1 MLSHKVM
8 TRQNIGAAASY
19 YGDGADDYYAKEGD
33 SMEWQGEGAKDLG
46 LTGPVDSER
55 FKELLAGEIKPGQQI
70 IRTDT
75 RKDSNA
81 RIGIDLTFSAPKS
94 VSLQALV
101 AGDGEII
108 KAHDRAVAKAIEAAE
123 ERAQARRKVDGKT
136 MVENTGNLVVAKFR
150 HETSREKDPQ
160 LHTHAVVLNMTK
172 RSDGEWRALKN
183 DEIIKMTKYLGA
195 VYRAELAS
203 ELAKQGHSIRHERD
217 GMFELGHI
225 TRQQLEG
232 FSQRSAQ
239 IEERLAKQGLTR
251 ETASAAEKQAATMQS
266 RAPKTSAEREAVFRD
281 WQERAKELGIDFKS
295 KEWAGRERGPE
306 VSRQSTPG
314 EFAADVAAQR
324 AVRYAVNH
332 LTERQ
337 AVMTESKLIDTAI
350 KHGMA
355 GATLKDIEAE
365 IKRQTERGYL
375 VREQT
380 MYRPAENAVAGDRGQ
395 SREAWVAELEAK
407 GMSPAA
413 ARERVDTA
421 IERKSLVETE
431 PQYTTQTALEREK
444 RIHSIERDGRG
455 AMQPIMQPEAA
466 RATLEGTNLNSG
478 QRSAAELI
486 TTTHDRVVGV
496 QGYAGTGKSHMLDTA
511 KQMIEASGYEVRALA
526 PYGSQ
531 VKALRELGV
540 ESNTLASFLK
550 AKEKNIGERT
560 VLVVDEAGVVPARQ
574 MDQLLKLAE
583 KAGARVVLMGDTAQT
598 KAIEAGRPFD
608 QLQAA
613 GMATAKMDEIQRQ
626 KDPLLKEAVEL
637 SARGKAAESLSKIS
651 SIVEVE
657 NDKERRLTVAKDYVS
672 MTPTEREKTIIVSG
686 TNEARREINQAVRE
700 GIGTL
705 NKGIEFDTLIR
716 RDTTQAERR
725 FSKYYHVGDVIQPER
740 DYPKSGLKRGEIYKV
755 EDTGPGNRLVL
766 STEAGERLAINP
778 MQHKQLS
785 VYQPERAELAPGDK
799 VRITRNDARLDVAN
813 GDRFTV
819 ERVTNG
825 MVTLRSAHRSIELST
840 DKPLHV
846 DYAYATTVHSSQ
858 GLTADRVLIDA
869 QTKSMTTAKDVYYV
883 AISRAR
889 HDARI
894 YTNSVAELPKAIS
907 RENVKHAAL
916 DLSYKLHRSPVE
928 KARLQELKE
937 QARKQVES
945 SKQAEG
951 KAKAPDEAQKRAKG
965 PSEAQAGKGKG
976 AAQEKA
982 SSAPQKGS
990 QREEPG
996 KQDRARENAGK
1007 QQKQAERGR

>member
-8 TRQNIGAAASY
+8 TRQNIGATASY

-46 LTGPVDSER
+46 LTGTVDNER
-55 FKELLAGEIKPGQQI
+55 FKELLAGNIKQGQQI
-70 IRTDT
+70 IRTST
-75 RKDSNA
+75 RKDSNT

-101 AGDGEII
+101 AGDGDII
-108 KAHDRAVAKAIEAAE
+108 KAHDLAVTRAVEAAE
-123 ERAQARRKVDGKT
+123 KRAQARTKVNGKT

-172 RSDGEWRALKN
+172 RSDGQWRALKN

-203 ELAKQGHSIRHERD
+203 ELAKQGYAIKHGRD

-225 TRQQLEG
+225 TKQQLDG
-232 FSQRSAQ
+232 FSQRSTQ

-251 ETASAAEKQAATMQS
+251 ETATAAEKQTATMQT
-266 RAPKTSAEREAVFRD
+266 REKKTSTERETVFKE
-281 WQERAKELGIDFKS
+281 WQSKAKELGINFKDKS
-295 KEWAGRERGPE
+295 WAGTGKDNEPE
-306 VSRQSTPG
+306 VSKQSTPH
-314 EFAADVAAQR
+314 EYAADVAAQR

-332 LTERQ
+332 VSERQ
-337 AVMTESKLIDTAI
+337 SVVLESKLIDVAL

-355 GATLKDIEAE
+355 GATLKDIEKE
-365 IKRQTERGYL
+365 IQRQLDRGYL
-375 VREQT
+375 IKGNPL
-380 MYRPAENAVAGDRGQ
+380 YRPAENALAGDKGQ
-395 SREAWVAELEAK
+395 ARETWIAELEAK

-413 ARERVDTA
+413 AKERVNTA
-421 IERKSLVETE
+421 IQQKSLIETE
-431 PQYTTQTALEREK
+431 PQYTTQTALQREK

-455 AMQPIMQPEAA
+455 ALQPVMLPEAA
-466 RATLEGTNLNSG
+466 RKVLDTTSLNAG

-486 TTTHDRVVGV
+486 ATTANRVVAV
-496 QGYAGTGKSHMLDTA
+496 QGWAGTGKSHMLDAA
-511 KQMIEASGYEVRALA
+511 KKMVENEGYQVRALA

-550 AKEKNIGERT
+550 AREKNISDKT
-560 VLVVDEAGVVPARQ
+560 VLVIDEAGVVPARQ
-574 MDQLLKLAE
+574 MDQLLKIAE

-613 GMATAKMDEIQRQ
+613 GMATAKMDDIQRQ
-626 KDPLLKEAVEL
+626 KNPKLKEAVEL
-637 SARGKAAESLSKIS
+637 SAQGKSAESLKKIS
-651 SIVEVE
+651 SVVEIV
-657 NDKERRLTVAKDYVS
+657 NDSERRQAIAKDFVAMPPS
-672 MTPTEREKTIIVSG
+672 DRDKTIIVAG
-686 TNEARREINQAVRE
+686 TNEARREINESVRE

-705 NKGIEFDTLIR
+705 NQGIKFDTMIR

-740 DYPKSGLKRGEIYKV
+740 DYEKTGLKRGEVYKI
-755 EDTGPGNRLVL
+755 EDTGPGNRLIL
-766 STEAGERLAINP
+766 RNEAGEQIAINP

-785 VYQPERAELAPGDK
+785 VYQPERAELAVGDK
-799 VRITRNDARLDVAN
+799 VRITRNDARLDIAN

-819 ERVTNG
+819 ARVTDG
-825 MVTLRSAHRSIELST
+825 AVTLKSPQRSIELST

-846 DYAYATTVHSSQ
+846 DYAYASTVHGSQ
-858 GLTADRVLIDA
+858 GLTEDRVLIDA
-869 QTKSMTTAKDVYYV
+869 HSKSITTARDVYYV

-889 HDARI
+889 HEAKI
-894 YTNSVAELPKAIS
+894 YTDSVKNLPEAVS
-907 RENVKHAAL
+907 RDNVKHAAL
-916 DLSYKLHRSPVE
+916 DLSYKSHRSPAE
-928 KARLQELKE
+928 KAKLQDLN
-937 QARKQVES
+937 
-945 SKQAEG
+945 KQA
-951 KAKAPDEAQKRAKG
+951 
-965 PSEAQAGKGKG
+965 AGVQKG
-976 AAQEKA
+976 AERN
-982 SSAPQKGS
+982 SN
-990 QREEPG
+990 EH
-996 KQDRARENAGK
+996 AGK
-1007 QQKQAERGR
+1007 QERQAGIGR